1 MTMSV
6 LMTILL
12 AAALNMGFY
21 RPPARDGKDPYLH
34 PHTLITDRLQLSPIT
49 TADADRLAVLHADA
63 RVMSLLQ
70 HGVLSRA
77 QSDEMVANYAAE
89 WPALGFGSWTV
100 TERASSRLI
109 GLGGL
114 RVHDGDHGIALRVA
128 LIPEVQGKG
137 YGPELGRAVV
147 DFAFTI
153 AGLDRVAAVTRL
165 DNLPAQRLLE
175 KIGMVLER
183 EFSGG
188 NGRALLLY
196 AVFNPNSGRTQ
207 RQGRTRPA

>member
-1 MTMSV
+1 M
-6 LMTILL
+6 
-12 AAALNMGFY
+12 
-21 RPPARDGKDPYLH
+21 P

-49 TADADRLAVLHADA
+49 AADADRLAVLHADA
-63 RVMSLLQ
+63 RVMNLLQ

-77 QSDEMVANYAAE
+77 QSDALVADYAAE
-89 WPALGFGSWTV
+89 WPTLGFGSWAV
-100 TERASSRLI
+100 TERTSGRLV

-114 RVHDGDHGIALRVA
+114 RIHDGDHGVALRVA
-128 LIPEVQGKG
+128 LTPEVQGQG

-147 DFAFTI
+147 DFAFTV
-153 AGLDRVAAVTRL
+153 AGLDRVAAITRL

-196 AVFNPNSGRTQ
+196 TVFSPKSVRSNG
-207 RQGRTRPA
+207 